1 MASTCRATAARA
13 TIRFLKNQYL
23 ARDGIE
29 HQFFSGCLEF
39 SATESKPLA
48 SLCFSRSRAGV
59 HSSIR
64 RSRKAAGQCLFVRLA
79 AFIPIYPNNLP
90 TVPKPSRASRTA
102 SLVFTNLPASQ
113 SAITR
118 LLNRSIEGEVK
129 RKYFSHRWS
138 FSCFQ
143 PHVLEQRRFRPAV
156 PFAQT
161 LNMSAQRIRLFL
173 SAVFIAS
180 FATKPV
186 RSETHKQNGCQWQP

>member
-102 SLVFTNLPASQ
+102 SLLFTNLPASQ

-118 LLNRSIEGEVK
+118 LLNRCRG
-129 RKYFSHRWS
+129 
-138 FSCFQ
+138 
-143 PHVLEQRRFRPAV
+143 
-156 PFAQT
+156 
-161 LNMSAQRIRLFL
+161 
-173 SAVFIAS
+173 
-180 FATKPV
+180 
-186 RSETHKQNGCQWQP
+186 